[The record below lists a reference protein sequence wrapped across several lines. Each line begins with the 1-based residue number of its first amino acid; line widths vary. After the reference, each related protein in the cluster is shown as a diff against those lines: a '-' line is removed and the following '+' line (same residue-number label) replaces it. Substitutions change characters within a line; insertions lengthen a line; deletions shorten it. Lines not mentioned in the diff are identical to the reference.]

1 MSCQGRKGGDKASD
15 EGILCGVW
23 SVSAG
28 GSRVVSQDPGE
39 TLENGRGLC
48 ACHPNLQLAQAVLSV
63 LLGRQP
69 VSHHGCWGGSAA
81 SSSDILSVL
90 WGPSLLWFW

>member
-1 MSCQGRKGGDKASD
+1 MSCQGRKGGHKASD

-39 TLENGRGLC
+39 TPENGRGLC
-48 ACHPNLQLAQAVLSV
+48 ACHPNYGSHDNKERLGWVLMTTGI
-63 LLGRQP
+63 LL
-69 VSHHGCWGGSAA
+69 
-81 SSSDILSVL
+81 
-90 WGPSLLWFW
+90 